1 MIQVS
6 LTPRNGSG
14 AQRGT
19 IEFHG
24 AFVLDSDGSMRILDY
39 HPGKKHSEFT
49 ILNPPGFVSLEII
62 EAIFRR
68 VTRGEIRGTTDDYEW
83 VATIS

>member
-1 MIQVS
+1 MIHVS

-14 AQRGT
+14 AKRGS

-24 AFVLDSDGSMRILDY
+24 AYVLDPDGRMRILDV
-39 HPGKKHSEFT
+39 HPGRPHSKFT
-49 ILNPPGFVSLEII
+49 ILNPPAFVSLEIV

-68 VTRGEIRGTTDDYEW
+68 VTGGEIHGTTDDYEW
-83 VATIS
+83 LATVS